1 MKLIVYFLFVLV
13 FGFLL
18 FRLPLLYQKKKLF
31 QILGIGFACSFLLL
45 IVGYFC
51 FLMYAAKMNSNLML
65 YERQVINI
73 FMGVISLFFFSLI
86 IHLFTEII
94 LEKILLGFHQQYNT
108 ANLDKNPIKFVLENR
123 NKIKNGFKII
133 FFLGG
138 FLIYYGVV
146 YGSD

>member
-73 FMGVISLFFFSLI
+73 FMGVISLFFFSLL

-146 YGSD
+146 YGSN

>member
-73 FMGVISLFFFSLI
+73 FLGVISLFFFSLI

-94 LEKILLGFHQQYNT
+94 LEKLLLGFHQQYNT

-146 YGSD
+146 YGSN

>member
-146 YGSD
+146 YGSN

>member
-1 MKLIVYFLFVLV
+1 MRLIVYFLFVLV

-73 FMGVISLFFFSLI
+73 FMGVISLFFFSLL

-108 ANLDKNPIKFVLENR
+108 TNLDKNPIKFVLENR

-146 YGSD
+146 YGSN